1 MNEKVYIKSSGSYLP
16 NNKVTNFD
24 LPKSLETSDE
34 WIVQRTG
41 IKQRFI
47 ANENEDVV
55 TMGAKSA
62 EKALKN
68 GKINPEKID
77 MIIVATTTPN
87 KIFPSCG
94 VQIQS
99 ILGCKN
105 ACAYDIQAVCSGFL
119 YGYYIAAQILKSD
132 KNIKN
137 ILLIGAEKLSS
148 ILDWND
154 RSTCVL
160 FGDGA
165 GAILLSKRDGDG
177 FIDGILKSDGDLS
190 DVLYAN
196 KNNFLKMDGRKV
208 FINATIKLEK
218 VILDLCSRNNINI
231 NDIQYFLIHQANV
244 RILDYLAERLK
255 VNKNKFLIT
264 VDIHANTSAASIP
277 LLIDYYKDLFK
288 ENDLILMAGVG
299 AGMTWGACLLNW

>member
-1 MNEKVYIKSSGSYLP
+1 MNKKVYIRSIGSYLP
-16 NNKVTNFD
+16 KKKIMNFE
-24 LPKSLETSDE
+24 LPKNLNSSDE
-34 WIVQRTG
+34 WISKRTG

-47 ANENEDVV
+47 ADESEDVV
-55 TMGAKSA
+55 NMGSQAA
-62 EKALKN
+62 EKALEN
-68 GKINPEKID
+68 INHDEVD

-87 KIFPSCG
+87 KIFPSCA

-99 ILGCKN
+99 LLGCKN

-119 YGYYIAAQILKSD
+119 YGYYIASQIMKSD
-132 KNIKN
+132 KNINN
-137 ILLIGAEKLSS
+137 ILLIGVEKLSS

-154 RSTCVL
+154 RTTCVL

-165 GAILLSKRDGDG
+165 GAILLSTRDSGG
-177 FIDGILKSDGDLS
+177 FIDGSLKSDGDLS
-190 DVLYAN
+190 DALYAN

-218 VILDLCSRNNINI
+218 VILDLCERNYI
-231 NDIQYFLIHQANV
+231 DIQCIKYFLIHQANI

-255 VNKNKFLIT
+255 IDKKKFLIT
-264 VDIHANTSAASIP
+264 IDVHANTSAASIP
-277 LLIDYYKDLFK
+277 LLIDHYKDIFQID
-288 ENDLILMAGVG
+288 DLILMAGVG

>member
-1 MNEKVYIKSSGSYLP
+1 MSEKVYIKSTGSYLP
-16 NNKVTNFD
+16 EKKITNYE
-24 LPKSLETSDE
+24 LPKELETSDE

-55 TMGAKSA
+55 TMAV
-62 EKALKN
+62 KASELTLKDVN
-68 GKINPEKID
+68 RDEID

-87 KIFPSCG
+87 KIFPSCA

-99 ILGCKN
+99 LLGCKN
-105 ACAYDIQAVCSGFL
+105 AFAYDIQAVCSGFL
-119 YGYYIAAQILKSD
+119 YGYYTASQIMKSD

-137 ILLIGAEKLSS
+137 TLLIGAEKLSS
-148 ILDWND
+148 ILDWKD

-165 GAILLSKRDGDG
+165 GAILLSKRHGEGFVDGMMR
-177 FIDGILKSDGDLS
+177 SDGGLTDI
-190 DVLYAN
+190 LYAN
-196 KNNFLKMDGRKV
+196 KNDFLKMDGRKV

-218 VILDLCSRNNINI
+218 VILDLCERNNTNI
-231 NDIQYFLIHQANV
+231 QDVQYFLIHQANI

-255 VNKNKFLIT
+255 VEKSKFLVSI
-264 VDIHANTSAASIP
+264 DIHANTSAASIP
-277 LLIDYYKDLFK
+277 LLMNHHHDTFQRG
-288 ENDLILMAGVG
+288 DLILMAGVG